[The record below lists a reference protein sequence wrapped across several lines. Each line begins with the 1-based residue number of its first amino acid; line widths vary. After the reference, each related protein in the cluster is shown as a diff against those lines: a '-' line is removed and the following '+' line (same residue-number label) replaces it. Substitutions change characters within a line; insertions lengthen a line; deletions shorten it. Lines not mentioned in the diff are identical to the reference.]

1 MIKNKNDKIKTFLL
15 LVVSDI
21 RRPLIDFYFYFL
33 NSVICLDS
41 CMHLCSN

>member
-33 NSVICLDS
+33 NSVICLDM